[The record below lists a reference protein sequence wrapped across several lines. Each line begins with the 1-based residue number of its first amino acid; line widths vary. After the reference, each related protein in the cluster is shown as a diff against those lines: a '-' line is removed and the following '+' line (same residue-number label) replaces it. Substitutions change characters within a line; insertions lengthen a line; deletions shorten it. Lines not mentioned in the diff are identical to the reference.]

1 MTQRSTI
8 RLNSIV
14 KLVIGAAVVI
24 ALIVL
29 AKQFDIQGILQSALM
44 WVDGLGAWGAI
55 AFIALYSVATVL
67 FIPGSLL
74 TLGGGAVFGLVL
86 GSVWVF
92 LGAAIGATL
101 AFLIGRYLARGW
113 VANQIE
119 GNPKFQA
126 IDQAIAHE
134 GFKIVA
140 LTRLS
145 PVFPFNLLNYGLGV
159 TQVSL
164 KDYVLGF
171 VGMIPGTVMYVYIG
185 SLVGSLAMIGE
196 EGQTASPEAQRI
208 QWIIRIVGLIAT
220 VAVTVY
226 VTRVAKRALD
236 HSVAPTDPLL
246 GDEHVP
252 SDR

>member
-1 MTQRSTI
+1 MTQQSRI
-8 RLNSIV
+8 RLNSIF
-14 KLVIGAAVVI
+14 KLAIGAAVVA
-24 ALIVL
+24 ALIGL
-29 AKQFDIQGILQSALM
+29 AKQFDIQALLQAALV
-44 WVDGLGAWGAI
+44 WVDSLGAWGAI

-86 GSVWVF
+86 GSIWVF

-113 VANQIE
+113 VAKRIE
-119 GNPKFQA
+119 GNAKFQA
-126 IDQAIAHE
+126 IDRAIARQ

-164 KDYVLGF
+164 KDYILGF
-171 VGMIPGTVMYVYIG
+171 IGMIPGTVMYVYIG
-185 SLVGSLAMIGE
+185 SLVGSLATIGA

-208 QWIIRIVGLIAT
+208 QWIVRIVGFIAT

-226 VTRVAKRALD
+226 VTRVAKQALD
-236 HSVAPTDPLL
+236 QSVASTDPLV